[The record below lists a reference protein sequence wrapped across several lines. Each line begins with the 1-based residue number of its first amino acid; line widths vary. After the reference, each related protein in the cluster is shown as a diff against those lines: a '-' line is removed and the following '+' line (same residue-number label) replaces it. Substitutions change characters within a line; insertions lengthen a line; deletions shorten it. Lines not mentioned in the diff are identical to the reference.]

1 MRKNISFSFILYLYE
16 MMDSH
21 YVYYDNHLMMFV
33 NQIFTMYTLNLY
45 NAAYQLCFSKTRR

>member
-1 MRKNISFSFILYLYE
+1 

-45 NAAYQLCFSKTRR
+45 NAAYQLCLNKTRR